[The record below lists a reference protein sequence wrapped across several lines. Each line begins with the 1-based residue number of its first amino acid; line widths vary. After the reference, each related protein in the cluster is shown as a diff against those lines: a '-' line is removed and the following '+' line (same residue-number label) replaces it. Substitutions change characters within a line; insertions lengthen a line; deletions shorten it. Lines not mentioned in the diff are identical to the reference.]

1 MQRRV
6 ITADDLRAARAGGLT
21 ELRVPLNALV
31 TPFAVDTA
39 KDFGIAMLREAA
51 GASAS
56 AGGPAQTAGVP
67 TPAVSASPSVCDASD
82 CLPDIREQDLFTL
95 IPVKNPKDA
104 EFLARLKNAGPAR
117 ICLDRAG
124 PRYKTKALLRFKAD
138 HAAAVDAAFTEVS
151 DEFLKRMA
159 LPAFSTLC
167 HDRNEYLRRPEL
179 GRTLSPQAL
188 EGVRKVVGP
197 SPRVLI
203 YYADGLSSTALE
215 TNGPDTYRSLVAGLK
230 RHGVEACP
238 PFFLRSA
245 RVPAQDCIAQTVGA
259 EVICCLIG
267 ERPGL
272 VTAESLSAYFSYRPY
287 VDMPEARRTVVSN
300 IHKGGTPAVEAGAY
314 IADVI
319 KLMLEKKV
327 GGTELPL

>member
-39 KDFGIAMLREAA
+39 KDFGIAILREAA

-159 LPAFSTLC
+159 LPAFST
-167 HDRNEYLRRPEL
+167 
-179 GRTLSPQAL
+179 GSGQLSP
-188 EGVRKVVGP
+188 
-197 SPRVLI
+197 
-203 YYADGLSSTALE
+203 
-215 TNGPDTYRSLVAGLK
+215 
-230 RHGVEACP
+230 
-238 PFFLRSA
+238 LRS
-245 RVPAQDCIAQTVGA
+245 RRWGA
-259 EVICCLIG
+259 VLVKATPFG
-267 ERPGL
+267 RDRRRHER
-272 VTAESLSAYFSYRPY
+272 
-287 VDMPEARRTVVSN
+287 RRSQPT
-300 IHKGGTPAVEAGAY
+300 GRRRR
-314 IADVI
+314 
-319 KLMLEKKV
+319 L
-327 GGTELPL
+327 